1 MNYDFKVVVAGPFAS
16 GKTTMI
22 TASSDDPLV
31 GTEAPTSG
39 DEAGVKALTT
49 VGVEFGSLSYEEDGE
64 AVELSLYGVP
74 GQERFSFMWDI
85 VSVGMDGFF
94 LLVDASRPET
104 WTNSK
109 AIGEY
114 FARLSRCPVVVG
126 INRVDTDDPAA
137 VSRVVDEIRHA
148 VSMPGATYLTFD
160 VMDRVSAQN
169 ALMELLLL
177 MLEQELRD
185 PILLEAS

>member
-1 MNYDFKVVVAGPFAS
+1 MDYHFKVVIAGPFAS

-39 DEAGVKALTT
+39 DEAGVKQMTT
-49 VGVEFGSLSYEEDGE
+49 VGMEFGTLRHEEDGDS
-64 AVELSLYGVP
+64 VELNIYGVP

-104 WTNSK
+104 WGNSL

-114 FARLSRCPVVVG
+114 FARLSSCPLVVG
-126 INRVDTDDPAA
+126 INRADSDEVI
-137 VSRVVDEIRHA
+137 DEIREEVA
-148 VSMPGATYLTFD
+148 IPNAKYLTFD
-160 VMDRVSAQN
+160 VMDKLSAQN
-169 ALMELLLL
+169 ALLELLLL
-177 MLEQELRD
+177 MLEDELED
-185 PILLEAS
+185 PILSEAS